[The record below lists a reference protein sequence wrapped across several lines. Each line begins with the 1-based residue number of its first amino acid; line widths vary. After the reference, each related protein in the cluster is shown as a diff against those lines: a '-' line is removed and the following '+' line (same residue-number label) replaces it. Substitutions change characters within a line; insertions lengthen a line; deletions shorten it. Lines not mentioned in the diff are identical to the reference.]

1 MTSVTARQIGIA
13 GRLKPTDLDVGA
25 GNIVALVGPNGGGKT
40 SLLRALARIQTS
52 SGVVAIDGE
61 DIDLTPLA
69 RRRQLLSFLP
79 ASRDATWPIAARD
92 VIALG
97 LVRDCADRVEELIEE
112 LELNSLADRP
122 INGLSTGERARVL
135 TARALAA
142 GPKLLLLDEPL
153 SNLDPYWV
161 LRFLELFRQAALA
174 GQTILVALH
183 DLAQLHHFDRALLI
197 SNGQVV
203 MDEAPACLLASERFE
218 EVFRIRSQANGSWR
232 IRTPEDPRSSP

>member
-1 MTSVTARQIGIA
+1 M
-13 GRLKPTDLDVGA
+13 
-25 GNIVALVGPNGGGKT
+25 VALVGPNGGGKT
-40 SLLRALARIQTS
+40 SLLRALARIETA

-61 DIDLTPLA
+61 DIDLVSLA

-79 ASRDATWPIAARD
+79 ASRDVTWPIAARD

-97 LVRDCADRVEELIEE
+97 LVQRDFTRVQELIEE
-112 LELNSLADRP
+112 LELGSLAKRP

-142 GPKLLLLDEPL
+142 KPKLLLLDEPL

-161 LRFLELFRQAALA
+161 LRFLDLFRQAAST

-183 DLAQLHHFDRALLI
+183 DLSQLHHFDRALLI
-197 SNGQVV
+197 ANGELV
-203 MDEAPACLLASERFE
+203 MDEAPASLVASERFE

>member
-1 MTSVTARQIGIA
+1 MTSLTARQIGIA
-13 GRLKPTDLDVGA
+13 GRLKPTDLDVVG
-25 GNIVALVGPNGGGKT
+25 GNMVALVGPNGGGKT
-40 SLLRALARIQTS
+40 SLLRALARIETS
-52 SGVVAIDGE
+52 AGVVAIDGE

-79 ASRDATWPIAARD
+79 ASRDATWPIAARE

-97 LVRDCADRVEELIEE
+97 LLRDGAERVQELIGE
-112 LELNSLADRP
+112 LELESLADRP

-142 GPKLLLLDEPL
+142 RPKLLLLDEPL

-161 LRFLELFRQAALA
+161 LRFLELFRHAASV

-183 DLAQLHHFDRALLI
+183 DLAQLHHFDRSLLI
-197 SNGQVV
+197 ANGQVE
-203 MDEAPACLLASERFE
+203 MDETPASLLASERFE
-218 EVFRIRSQANGSWR
+218 KVFRIRSQTSGGWQ
-232 IRTPEDPRSSP
+232 IRRPEDPRSSP